1 MKKIYCYLVP
11 LIVIAACKKDHS
23 GSSTNPA
30 SYALVGYATYE
41 NGTLIDSVGLT
52 YTSNTHLL
60 NSYTATVHGGGGT
73 NSTTYQLDYSGTDIL
88 RMNLVSQSVAYYI
101 YHYNTNHQIDS
112 IKFYTTNTPD
122 PVSSWAFKYNSAGQ
136 ISDEFDLAG
145 SARTTD
151 HEVFSYDAAGD
162 LTEELDSAFTP
173 PLQVDTILYSNY
185 DNKVN
190 PVKAMPGYPSVT
202 SPLPAFG
209 AQFFSS
215 PNNYGTVATT
225 IEIAPG
231 QRAVSTTNLTYQ
243 YNAAG
248 LPTAI
253 IDQLDTVRLT
263 YKQF

>member
-1 MKKIYCYLVP
+1 MKKIYWYLAP
-11 LIVIAACKKDHS
+11 LIVLAACKKDHS
-23 GSSTNPA
+23 GTSTNPA

-41 NGTLIDSVGLT
+41 NGTLTDSVGLT

-60 NSYTATVHGGGGT
+60 NSYTVTVYGGGAT
-73 NSTTYQLDYSGTDIL
+73 NSSTYQLEYSGTDIF
-88 RMNLVSQSVAYYI
+88 RMNLVSQSVAYYL
-101 YHYNTNHQIDS
+101 YHYNTDHQLDS
-112 IKFYTTNTPD
+112 IQFYTTNTPD

-136 ISDEFDLAG
+136 VSDEYDIY
-145 SARTTD
+145 SSRVQD
-151 HEVFSYDAAGD
+151 HDSYSYDASGNLSEA
-162 LTEELDSAFTP
+162 LDSAFTP
-173 PLQVDTILYSNY
+173 LLQVDTITYSNY
-185 DNKVN
+185 DNKTN

-209 AQFFSS
+209 VQFFSS

-231 QRAVSTTNLTYQ
+231 QYGVSTTNLTYQ